1 MRVAV
6 YRQIG
11 SFKGIRFEEASNNP
25 HCDMS
30 DNGFLGFFDLPP
42 IEKPKEEKRKVAVL
56 QSGFNVILTDKQGYL
71 DNMGEYTGWLYLGQI
86 DSHPDMSIEATREQ
100 PKKKL
105 VTKEEKKDRD
115 VVLPNYNKLVYDLL
129 VKEFGDKQDTKKK
142 LVTKEAEENIVSNEY
157 PKWNHKVFYVPVNAK
172 NVKCTYDI
180 EE

>member
-105 VTKEEKKDRD
+105 VTKEIKPSNVPLTD
-115 VVLPNYNKLVYDLL
+115 
-129 VKEFGDKQDTKKK
+129 FGGILTY
-142 LVTKEAEENIVSNEY
+142 EY
-157 PKWNHKVFYVPVNAK
+157 EIPKFAK